1 MLSVY
6 RYWESALERDSSD
19 PDEQFLG
26 YRMSGSNSPETT
38 LLRSRQT
45 IEVTVKSLPDVTY
58 YQNSCRLRLQLALA
72 PIVDSEPLDA
82 APCTFTDDWPYG
94 FDEFLTPRGG
104 WGIFAGSIMVSKL
117 CPRLFD

>member
-1 MLSVY
+1 MLPPSPQEIFEKRVTLVRHGYPEWLGYSILSVY

-45 IEVTVKSLPDVTY
+45 SQVD
-58 YQNSCRLRLQLALA
+58 NFRLRDNPEA
-72 PIVDSEPLDA
+72 IGKR
-82 APCTFTDDWPYG
+82 YG
-94 FDEFLTPRGG
+94 VRRDRWLEVV
-104 WGIFAGSIMVSKL
+104 SI
-117 CPRLFD
+117 

>member
-1 MLSVY
+1 VLPPSPQEIFEKRVTLVRHGYPEWLGYSILSVY

-45 IEVTVKSLPDVTY
+45 VEVTVKSLPDVTY
-58 YQNSCRLRLQLALA
+58 
-72 PIVDSEPLDA
+72 
-82 APCTFTDDWPYG
+82 
-94 FDEFLTPRGG
+94 
-104 WGIFAGSIMVSKL
+104 
-117 CPRLFD
+117 

>member
-1 MLSVY
+1 MLPPSLQEIFEKMVTLVRHGYPEWLGYSILSVY

-45 IEVTVKSLPDVTY
+45 VEVTVKSLPDVTY
-58 YQNSCRLRLQLALA
+58 YRYPRAGGR
-72 PIVDSEPLDA
+72 V
-82 APCTFTDDWPYG
+82 
-94 FDEFLTPRGG
+94 LT
-104 WGIFAGSIMVSKL
+104 VQV
-117 CPRLFD
+117 